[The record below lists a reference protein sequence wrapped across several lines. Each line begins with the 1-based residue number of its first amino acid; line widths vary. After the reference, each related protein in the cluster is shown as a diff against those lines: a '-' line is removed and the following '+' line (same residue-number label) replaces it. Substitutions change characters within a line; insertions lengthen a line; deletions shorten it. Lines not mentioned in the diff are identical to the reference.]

1 MSRQYVRSE
10 KEDIPVMIGFL
21 LLVIV
26 VLLIWIFLMASE
38 LHDLREEKQS
48 SVDEVQVTEQDDTEG
63 KNVDIRGARCKRTQ
77 NGVPTWTIK

>member
-1 MSRQYVRSE
+1 MHSE

-26 VLLIWIFLMASE
+26 VLLISMFLMASK
-38 LHDLREEKQS
+38 LHDLREEKQN

-63 KNVDIRGARCKRTQ
+63 KKVAVRGSRCERTED
-77 NGVPTWTIK
+77 GVPTWTIK